1 MYIKNAIILILLLNT
16 LNLFSQIKISDVSNY
31 KQKVDSA
38 LSLIKKHDRV
48 KYNTVVKYCKNIDYI
63 IGNSSTTYLPSTIVI
78 NTKDLKLN
86 SVTNISSIIVHES
99 YHLLIYNERLDV
111 DPKLEEFRAYNYELD
126 FLNQLPVV
134 EPWIIRHVEKM
145 IEVYR

>member
-1 MYIKNAIILILLLNT
+1 MYIKNALVILLSLMSFS
-16 LNLFSQIKISDVSNY
+16 LFSQIKVSDVSNY

-38 LSLIKKHDRV
+38 LYLIKKYDEV
-48 KYNTVVKYCKNIDYI
+48 KYNMVVKYCKNIDYI
-63 IGNSSTTYLPSTIVI
+63 IGTSSTTFPPNTIVI
-78 NTKDLKLN
+78 NTKDLKIN
-86 SVTNISSIIVHES
+86 SITNISSLIVHES
-99 YHLLIYNERLDV
+99 YHLFVYNEKILI

>member
-1 MYIKNAIILILLLNT
+1 MYIKNALVILLSLFSFS
-16 LNLFSQIKISDVSNY
+16 LFSQIKVSDVSNY

-38 LSLIKKHDRV
+38 LYLIKRYDEV
-48 KYNTVVKYCKNIDYI
+48 KYNMVVKYCKNIDYI
-63 IGNSSTTYLPSTIVI
+63 IGTSSTTFPPNTIVI
-78 NTKDLKLN
+78 NTKDLKIN
-86 SVTNISSIIVHES
+86 SITNISSLIVHES
-99 YHLLIYNERLDV
+99 YHLFVYNEKILI

-126 FLNQLPVV
+126 FLHQVPNV